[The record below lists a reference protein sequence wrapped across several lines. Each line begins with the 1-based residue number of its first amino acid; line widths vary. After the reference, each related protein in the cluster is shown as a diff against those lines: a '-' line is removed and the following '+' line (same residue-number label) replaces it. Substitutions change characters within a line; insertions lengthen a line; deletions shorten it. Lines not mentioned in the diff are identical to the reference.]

1 MPFDEDFVQ
10 LFQAEFPRLFR
21 YLDRLSGEPDLAADL
36 AQESFVRLYRRGAM
50 PDNPPLWLVTVAL
63 NQFRNERST
72 RSRRGRLLTAAR
84 AEATLAEPP
93 PAPDQMSDS
102 GGADERA
109 SAALRRMPPR
119 DRELLLLKAEG
130 YSYREIATA
139 LELNETSVG
148 TLLARAKRA
157 FREGYDAADAS

>member
-1 MPFDEDFVQ
+1 MPFDEAFVL
-10 LFQAEFPRLFR
+10 LFQVEFPRLFR

-36 AQESFVRLYRRGAM
+36 AQESFVRLHRRGSM
-50 PDNPPLWLVTVAL
+50 PDNPPVWLVTVAL
-63 NQFRNERST
+63 NLFRNARST

-102 GGADERA
+102 EGADERV
-109 SAALRRMPPR
+109 SAALRRLPPR

-139 LELNETSVG
+139 LKLNEASVG